1 MKCLSTYTFAPPS
14 LKKITLG
21 NQVIIYSHPSLQELQ
36 FSIFA
41 VYGNGIPLQYSCL
54 ENPVDGG
61 AW

>member
-36 FSIFA
+36 FSICK
-41 VYGNGIPLQYSCL
+41 Q
-54 ENPVDGG
+54 
-61 AW
+61 